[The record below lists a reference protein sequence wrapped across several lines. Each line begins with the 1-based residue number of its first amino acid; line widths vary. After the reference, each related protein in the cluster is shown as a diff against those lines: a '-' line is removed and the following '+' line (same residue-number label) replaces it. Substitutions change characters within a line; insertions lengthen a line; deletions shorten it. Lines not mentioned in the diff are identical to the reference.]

1 MNKLYIKR
9 VNAHRLPGMP
19 HGLRLNQELARHIN
33 IITGPNG
40 SGKSSLAL
48 AMSQTL
54 QQKGQPGTQV
64 TMDAQ
69 QDDNRWLLSVDG
81 NFASA
86 LQNDISAQF
95 EALTN
100 PLDHRRFVLALDQ
113 IIKED
118 DRDLGAEIRR
128 ELSGGY
134 DISGAKQKLGYGF
147 NTPTRRGVFK
157 DIQTAERK
165 VSEVQQAQD
174 QLHRQTATIDDKERE
189 RKEHQARIDN
199 VRFYTNEHER
209 RALIRQ
215 FEQDERALAAFHPGM
230 ARLREDDLENYRD
243 AMQKRD
249 AAQQELIQIE
259 RKSTELKEQRK
270 ALNLPHEIDRN
281 ALSSGLNH
289 VLENARELSR
299 KSSDLK
305 QSFAGKSKELQSA
318 AEALG
323 LSPELP
329 EGGGLPAG
337 WEVEYEQA
345 LDNYYS
351 QLGPHQ
357 VNKERL
363 AAFSETPEEAKTSIE
378 EGDRLRQGRS
388 LLVQW
393 MQTAASGGAAVNP
406 QKQAPTIWI
415 IAGLI
420 LALVAAAGAFFTNEP
435 LATLVPALLGAAVLI
450 IALLASHKSN
460 ATPSGAGGDLVSMYQ
475 RLGLPTP
482 SDWSPEGVAQI
493 IENLNNELVKFTLAE
508 ANAQE
513 RAKLQKSIDE
523 TEKNLEAI
531 RQKFRAAL
539 ASIGLQSKGE
549 NSTPAAMALVI
560 RHAMNWYRLR
570 EELHGIEA
578 QQTEVNASIAKL
590 VDTFNQLVT
599 PLGQPSVAE
608 ISGVS
613 TASDALLKRLEQH
626 HGLTGELTGLASAR
640 QREEERMNLEQKRI
654 NDVFE
659 RLGLTSGDER
669 VLEDMH
675 SRLPDYRELAA
686 EHTLRKRQLDAF
698 NAQLEQVA
706 PSLKEELAAMT
717 DDDLAGRM
725 DSVEADRAEVERLSN
740 EIADLR
746 AKARQQSEGNDL
758 ETAINERERQLEGL
772 ELAFEEFLNQS
783 IGEIVV
789 DEIMQ
794 QSRQSNDSQV
804 FSKAEELFG
813 VITRHRWALLVPD
826 ADNAPFRARDTASGV
841 VHTLDELS
849 TGTRIQL
856 LLAVRLAYIERIEGD
871 LKLPLFVDE
880 LLANSDDERANA
892 IIESLIEIA
901 RTGRQVFYFTA
912 QKDEV
917 AKWKTRLAAMPEI
930 SSTLLELVSG
940 QSQPLD
946 PAELPSQQPSTGVPA
961 PEGDDHR
968 RYGARLGVPSF
979 DPLSMEASA
988 VHLWYLVSD
997 VNQLHAL
1004 LRAGIVSCGQ
1014 LMELR
1019 EHPVADFSGDWNA
1032 FHQSFRKRVD
1042 LVRRMIEL
1050 YRRGRARII
1059 TRDDLER
1066 SQSITS
1072 IFLNRTAELLA
1083 AHGGNPALL
1092 LADLKAGKLARFR
1105 SDNADQL
1112 EDWLSEQGLLG
1123 DPNDQLSA
1131 DALQSQAR
1139 IEGAKLQLDPT
1150 TVDWVVAWICRD
1162 AQSGSVG

>member
-1 MNKLYIKR
+1 MLYIKR

-19 HGLRLNQELARHIN
+19 QGLRLNQELARHIN

-40 SGKSSLAL
+40 SGKSSLARAISL
-48 AMSQTL
+48 TL
-54 QQKGQPGTQV
+54 QQKGQQGTQV

-95 EALTN
+95 EALSN

-118 DRDLGAEIRR
+118 DSDLGAEIRR

-134 DISGAKQKLGYGF
+134 DISGAKQNLGYGF

-209 RALIRQ
+209 RALINQ
-215 FEQDERALAAFHPGM
+215 IEQDERDLAAFHPGM
-230 ARLREDDLENYRD
+230 ARLREDDLEIYRK
-243 AMQKRD
+243 ATEERKGALQK
-249 AAQQELIQIE
+249 LTQIDQ
-259 RKSTELKEQRK
+259 KSTELKDQLK
-270 ALNLPHEIDRN
+270 ALNLPDEIDRN

-289 VLENARELSR
+289 ALENARELSR

-305 QSFAGKSKELQSA
+305 QSHAGKSKELQSA

-323 LSPELP
+323 LSPERS

-337 WEVEYEQA
+337 WEAEYEQA
-345 LDNYYS
+345 LNNYYS

-363 AAFSETPEEAKTSIE
+363 AEMGETPAAGDAAVE
-378 EGDRLRQGRS
+378 EGNRLRQGRS

-393 MQTAASGGAAVNP
+393 MQTAASGGAAVSP

-415 IAGLI
+415 VAGLI
-420 LALVAAAGAFFTNEP
+420 LALVAAAGAFFTEEP

-450 IALLASHKSN
+450 IALLASRKSD
-460 ATPSGAGGDLVSMYQ
+460 ATTSGAGGDLVSIYQ

-493 IENLNNELVKFTLAE
+493 VENLNNELVKFTLAE
-508 ANAQE
+508 AHAQE

-539 ASIGLQSKGE
+539 ASLGLQPKGE
-549 NSTPAAMALVI
+549 NSTPAAMALMI

-578 QQTEVNASIAKL
+578 QQTEVNASIANL
-590 VDTFNQLVT
+590 VDSFNQLVT

-640 QREEERMNLEQKRI
+640 QREKERLENEQKRI

-659 RLGLTSGDER
+659 RLGLTLDDER

-675 SRLPDYRELAA
+675 SRLPDYRKFAE

-698 NAQLEQVA
+698 NSQLEQVA
-706 PSLKEELAAMT
+706 PSLREELANMT

-725 DSVEADRAEVERLSN
+725 DSVESDRAEVERLRN
-740 EIADLR
+740 EIADLY

-758 ETAINERERQLEGL
+758 ETAINERERQLEKL
-772 ELAFEEFLNQS
+772 ESAFEEYLHQS

-789 DEIMQ
+789 DEIIQ
-794 QSRQSNDSQV
+794 QSRESNDSQV

-841 VHTLDELS
+841 VHTLDQLS

-856 LLAVRLAYIERIEGD
+856 LLAVRLAYIERIEGE

-917 AKWKTRLAAMPEI
+917 AKWQSRLAEMSEI
-930 SSTLLELVSG
+930 SSTLLQLVSG

-946 PAELPSQQPSTGVPA
+946 PAELPAQQPPTTVPV

-968 RYGARLGVPSF
+968 RYGSRIGVPPF
-979 DPLSMEASA
+979 DPLTMEASA

-1004 LRAGIVSCGQ
+1004 LTAGIVTSGQ
-1014 LMELR
+1014 LAELR
-1019 EHPVADFSGDWNA
+1019 EHPVADFPGDWDD

-1042 LVRRMIEL
+1042 LVRRVIEL
-1050 YRRGRARII
+1050 YRRGRSRSI
-1059 TRDDLER
+1059 TRDDLE
-1066 SQSITS
+1066 QSKAITPA
-1072 IFLNRTAELLA
+1072 FFDRTADLLA
-1083 AHGGNPALL
+1083 AHGGNPAAL
-1092 LADLKAGKLARFR
+1092 LADLRAGKLARFR

-1123 DPNDQLSA
+1123 DPADQLSA
-1131 DALQSQAR
+1131 DVLQSQAR

-1150 TVDWVVAWICRD
+1150 TVDWVVEWVCGD
-1162 AQSGSVG
+1162 A